1 MKEGKLTKRIHTGL
15 TLIEAAVVI
24 LLMMLV
30 MVMGSVYWKNSTANL
45 EYNSTAVQL
54 NTVTSAGVNYI
65 HDHYAE
71 LSNNVSA
78 GHPVIITGQQLRDAG
93 YLMPGYSL
101 TNNSHQD
108 YQVAVA
114 INPKFSDRLVAFVL
128 TQNGT
133 EIPYDGLR
141 TITGYAGGMSG
152 YIHDDNIAEGAYGS
166 WKAILTDYGLS
177 AKKGH
182 LASYMASD
190 KLGAS
195 ADAGDRLYRY
205 SVDGHPVLNQMKT
218 AIDMDLNN
226 IDNVATVNAK
236 DVAASNGITARSLM
250 ASDTVDTNILSATT
264 VNTRGNVTAQGSMTA
279 QGNMTGNAV
288 RANGRLSAGE
298 VLQLDQINTAG
309 AACSLNGLVSR
320 DSNGGLLTC
329 LSLVWTSPGNGWK
342 QPAPQTIQCVIQW
355 SQSGYDYTHTF
366 QAKIDTEGSYWARSI
381 TDNGTDSGWIRGMY
395 SKPEGSGITSA
406 IVTISGLQAQKP
418 GSQCSAVGGG
428 GQNCED
434 VVRYCMVPW
443 TF

>member
-114 INPKFSDRLVAFVL
+114 INPTFSDRLVAFVL
-128 TQNGT
+128 TRNGT

-195 ADAGDRLYRY
+195 SDAGDRLYRY

-355 SQSGYDYTHTF
+355 SNQGYNYTDTF
-366 QAKIDTEGSYWARSI
+366 QAKIEADSSFWARYIPDS
-381 TDNGTDSGWIRGMY
+381 GTDTGWIRGLY
-395 SKPEGSGITSA
+395 SNGTTA
-406 IVTISGLQAQKP
+406 ATVAVSGLLAQRSV
-418 GSQCSAVGGG
+418 SQCHSSGGG
-428 GQNCED
+428 GQDC
-434 VVRYCMVPW
+434 VSSIVHCRTPW